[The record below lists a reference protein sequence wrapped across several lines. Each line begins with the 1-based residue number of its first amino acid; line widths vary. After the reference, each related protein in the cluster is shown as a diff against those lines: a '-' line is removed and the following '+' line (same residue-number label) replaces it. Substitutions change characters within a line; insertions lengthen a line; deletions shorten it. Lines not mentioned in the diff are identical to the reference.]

1 MSPKEV
7 VPVQMADRHP
17 GRLVV
22 LSDEECWQL
31 VRGRPV
37 GRVAWV
43 GSEGV
48 SVLPVNFVAEGDTL
62 VLRTT
67 AYSQLARECADRE
80 VAFEVDQID
89 EEHHT
94 GWSVLF
100 RGRCERQARLSDGP
114 APWVTGP
121 RVLGLRIEVRSV
133 TGRRLQAPVSPS

>member
-1 MSPKEV
+1 M
-7 VPVQMADRHP
+7 VPVQIADRHP

-31 VRGRPV
+31 VRSSPI
-37 GRVAWV
+37 GRVAWA

-48 SVLPVNFVAEGDTL
+48 SVLPVNFAAEGDTL

-67 AYSQLARECADRE
+67 AYSQMARECADRD

-89 EEHHT
+89 EEHHS
-94 GWSVLF
+94 GWSVLL
-100 RGRCERQARLSDGP
+100 RGRCERQERVGDGP

-121 RVLGLRIEVRSV
+121 RVLGLRIVVRSV
-133 TGRRLQAPVSPS
+133 TGRRLQPPVSSS

>member
-1 MSPKEV
+1 MQMS
-7 VPVQMADRHP
+7 DRHP

-31 VRGRPV
+31 VRSRPV
-37 GRVAWV
+37 GRVAWA
-43 GSEGV
+43 GSDGMT
-48 SVLPVNFVAEGDTL
+48 VLPVNFAAEDGVI

-67 AYSQLARECADRE
+67 AYSQLARECADRD

-89 EEHHT
+89 EENHS

-100 RGRCERQARLSDGP
+100 RGRCQRQERVGDGP

-133 TGRRLQAPVSPS
+133 TGRRLQAPVSSG

>member
-1 MSPKEV
+1 M
-7 VPVQMADRHP
+7 QIADRHP

-31 VRGRPV
+31 VRSSPI
-37 GRVAWV
+37 GRVAWA

-48 SVLPVNFVAEGDTL
+48 SVLPVNFAAEGDTL

-67 AYSQLARECADRE
+67 AYSQMARECADRD

-89 EEHHT
+89 EEHHS
-94 GWSVLF
+94 GWSVLL
-100 RGRCERQARLSDGP
+100 RGRCERQERVGDGP

-121 RVLGLRIEVRSV
+121 RVLGLRIVVRSV
-133 TGRRLQAPVSPS
+133 TGRRLQPPVSSS